1 MFSYEFCEIC
11 KNAFLY
17 SCFSL
22 HITNYWLWWLV
33 EKAVYSFHV
42 AYNSSQEPFKK
53 AINVKGLPQELLHF
67 FKVKVSYLDFFE
79 LKACHLD
86 FFKVIIFFQTFKR
99 VSLLFRLFK
108 IKVSCLDYF
117 KVKLRTTV
125 LHNLN
130 LSKCC
135 FAYSHTY
142 STTFCPG

>member
-33 EKAVYSFHV
+33 EKAVYSFRV
-42 AYNSSQEPFKK
+42 TYNSSQELFKK
-53 AINVKGLPQELLHF
+53 AINVKGLLQELLHF

-86 FFKVIIFFQTFKR
+86 FFKAIVF
-99 VSLLFRLFK
+99 
-108 IKVSCLDYF
+108 
-117 KVKLRTTV
+117 
-125 LHNLN
+125 
-130 LSKCC
+130 
-135 FAYSHTY
+135 YSN
-142 STTFCPG
+142 F